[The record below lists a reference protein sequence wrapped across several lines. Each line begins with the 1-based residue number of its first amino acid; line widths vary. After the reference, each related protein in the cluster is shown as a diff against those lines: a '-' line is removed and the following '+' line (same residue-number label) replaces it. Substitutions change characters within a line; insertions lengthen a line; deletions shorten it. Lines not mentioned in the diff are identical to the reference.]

1 MFIRVKDKTE
11 RIINLNAV
19 SSIAILEEDHRV
31 IFNMSYACAVSSM
44 GVRKRGVELADCI
57 YWDDYTDEELAA
69 ILSSQFIKDNFLV
82 FSGCLRLPNKNHIAS
97 IKIEES
103 RQRIIV
109 NLDCSIR
116 LHEGADLS
124 SDFIYIDA
132 KTPEQFE
139 HYKNVAYSLI
149 NQYNV

>member
-1 MFIRVKDKTE
+1 MFIRTKDKSD
-11 RIINLNAV
+11 RIINLAAV
-19 SSIAILEEDHRV
+19 SSIALLEEDHRV

-44 GVRKRGVELADCI
+44 GVRKHSVELADCI
-57 YWDDYTDEELAA
+57 YWDCYTDAELQSV
-69 ILSSQFIKDNFLV
+69 LSSQYVKDNFLL
-82 FSGCLRLPNKNHIAS
+82 FPGCNRLPNKNHIAN
-97 IKIEES
+97 IKIDDA
-103 RQRIIV
+103 RLRIII

-139 HYKNVAYSLI
+139 EYKQVAFSL
-149 NQYNV
+149 VG